1 MNKENNQFD
10 LIESFLNGDLP
21 PHLMKE
27 FQERIQHDPDFAEE
41 VKWMKQFLFA
51 TQQSKAFDMLDTLK
65 KVQQRR
71 KILRRVLVGAAMVL
85 LVGSS
90 VFLAR
95 KYLVSPPIIEN
106 PNIVGNINQPTVP
119 PPDQDTTSNTTG
131 SQENLK
137 NQVVPTP
144 PEPPEDKGEEK
155 LSTPKPIADWLTLVS
170 HEEGVSVLGDT
181 DSLQLALQM
190 YDNDRQLE
198 ALPILER
205 YLASEEEG
213 NESFEIHV
221 IVGKIYLLE
230 LKDFDKAQFHFEK
243 VAHAQYS
250 FDVDKNKAVF
260 SLAILALKKEDL
272 PTAKRLLQQLIDKEE
287 IGQNIKDKAV
297 ETMDMCCNHMN

>member
-51 TQQSKAFDMLDTLK
+51 TQQSKAFDMLDTIK

-71 KILRRVLVGAAMVL
+71 KILRQVLVGATMVL

-90 VFLAR
+90 VFLVSN
-95 KYLVSPPIIEN
+95 YLMSPPGIEK
-106 PNIVGNINQPTVP
+106 PKIVDSNNQPTVP
-119 PPDQDTTSNTTG
+119 PEVQDTTATKSG

-144 PEPPEDKGEEK
+144 PEPPVVKP
-155 LSTPKPIADWLTLVS
+155 STPKPIADWLSFVA
-170 HEEGVSVLGDT
+170 HEKVGTLGDM

-190 YDNDRQLE
+190 YDSGQRVE

-205 YLASEEEG
+205 YLDAEEEG

-230 LKDFDKAQFHFEK
+230 LKDFDKAQQHFEK
-243 VAHAQYS
+243 VTLAENA
-250 FDVDKNKAVF
+250 FDVDKNKAIY
-260 SLAILALKKEDL
+260 SLAILALEKEDL
-272 PTAKRLLQQLIDKEE
+272 LTAKKFLQQLL
-287 IGQNIKDKAV
+287 
-297 ETMDMCCNHMN
+297 HR